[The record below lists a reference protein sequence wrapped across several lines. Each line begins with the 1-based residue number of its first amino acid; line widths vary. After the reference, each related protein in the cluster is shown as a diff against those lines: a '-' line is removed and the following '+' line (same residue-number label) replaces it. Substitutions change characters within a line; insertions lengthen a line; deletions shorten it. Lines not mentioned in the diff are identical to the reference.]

1 MKNIRITSFPLI
13 ILASFLF
20 LFSYVTNPKVKGAVD
35 DFGLSIFGR
44 NTTIILTGDVMIGRS
59 VMTKSIQENDYTYP
73 FKKIAEKLKKA
84 NLVFINLENPI
95 IENCPETNTGMIFCA
110 RPEMVEGLTFAGID
124 IVTLA
129 NNHSKNYG
137 QKGLEET
144 IQSLNK
150 NNIRAVG
157 YGNLIIKKIK
167 RIKYGFLGFDFLTK
181 IPKETDY
188 NLIQESKNKVDV
200 LIVGIHW
207 GNEYASKPT
216 RYQKEWAKKIVEQ
229 GADVIAG
236 HHPHWV
242 QEKEEINGK
251 PVYYSL
257 GNLIFDQMWSE
268 KTKQGLVVELTF
280 RDGKLTNTTELPTYM
295 SSWAQPEFVE

>member
-20 LFSYVTNPKVKGAVD
+20 LFSYITNPKVKGVVD

-44 NTTIILTGDVMIGRS
+44 NTTIILTGDVMLGRS
-59 VMTKSIQENDYTYP
+59 VMTKSMKEKDPTYP
-73 FKKIAEKLKKA
+73 FKKVAEKLKKA

-110 RPEMVEGLTFAGID
+110 RPQMIEGLEYAGID

-144 IQSLNK
+144 IQNLNE
-150 NNIRAVG
+150 NNIETVG
-157 YGNLIIKKIK
+157 YGNLFTKKIK
-167 RIKYGFLGFDFLTK
+167 GTKFGFLGFDFLTK
-181 IPKETDY
+181 IPKESDY

-207 GNEYASKPT
+207 GAEYASRPT
-216 RYQKEWAKKIVEQ
+216 NTQKQWARKIIEY

-257 GNLIFDQMWSE
+257 GNLVFDQMWSE

-280 RDGKLTNTTELPTYM
+280 RNGKLTNTTELSTYI
-295 SSWAQPEFVE
+295 SSWSQPEFIV